1 MKVQIRWQRDFEA
14 AHRIWQHQEKCRYL
28 HGHSYKVRIRA
39 EGELDEWGMLV
50 DFGDIKRAVVGFLD
64 HKTLLHRDDP
74 LAEVLSK
81 SGQRLVLLDRNPT
94 AENLALLI
102 GTRLMREFNL
112 DWVEVEVFETDNQ
125 SGFCRI
131 EKDKIPEVEWHEVG

>member
-1 MKVQIRWQRDFEA
+1 M
-14 AHRIWQHQEKCRYL
+14 
-28 HGHSYKVRIRA
+28 
-39 EGELDEWGMLV
+39 
-50 DFGDIKRAVVGFLD
+50 GFLD

-74 LAEVLSK
+74 LAEILSK

-102 GTRLMREFNL
+102 GVRLMKEFNL